1 MVPPATVLP
10 PRVLLLSL
18 WSRAGEPWHARI
30 VDTEARVHDFDSP
43 FELARHL
50 YAPATRP
57 PDAAAD
63 RAGSGGLR

>member
-1 MVPPATVLP
+1 MDPPAATPP

-43 FELARHL
+43 FELARYL
-50 YAPATRP
+50 CAPVVPRP
-57 PDAAAD
+57 TSPEE
-63 RAGSGGLR
+63 GGLR